1 MTYKP
6 RSPWVASTWTTEAR
20 RRTKLPMRRCRRALR
35 LRLKWNPS
43 AGTPPGAPAATAQP
57 PTGTP
62 QGVTQGAPTQPPG
75 APQGSPQRLPEE
87 EKAIGQEVD
96 RLKQP
101 PFDATRFE
109 NPEAAL
115 RTQAIQNLGVSAD
128 SPKPS
133 DVPVE
138 EGQKNVAGFMQKII
152 AVPKDIGYGLTLD
165 TPREAYRGIRDFAQS
180 SLDMAADFGKW
191 LEKVGDLPGIK
202 YDFTGKGAPL
212 SIVSGEELQQLHRP
226 FEGTELPQ
234 LTDEPHSYTGTF
246 IKNGL
251 QFALGMASGTR
262 EMAAL
267 GLPTTAAGWAGRGLA
282 AAKGFLGMFQAFDG
296 AQGRLSDLVQ
306 SVPALRNP
314 ITEALASKPDD
325 NEAMGRLKNAME
337 GMGLSQVADGLV
349 GGVRMLRGALNA
361 RESAQALVEAPR
373 APPPVSAGLQSL
385 GNPEA
390 IDKPLTEI
398 VSKDEAK
405 AAQEK
410 VKDLSPEMVT
420 QMGEHAP
427 KDAGV
432 YVNFARID
440 GPEDLKAAM
449 GELAGAFKDDIQGA
463 RRGVQ
468 TFEQTKLGANAV
480 DAWQTLLDRRVGQPL
495 GDAETLAVRQL
506 WASSASKTM
515 ELAHIAT
522 EAPSPENLFAF
533 RKMLAT
539 HAAIQEQV
547 IAARTE
553 TARAL
558 SSWRIPAGSDEQRL
572 TGMAQALADDRGM
585 QGGIETSYDIA
596 RRVAALNNAG
606 DIQTMQA
613 FAEKGAYAKSRDA
626 VLEAWTNGLLTALGT
641 HTKVFVSNAAT
652 VALRMGER
660 AIAARISSVLG
671 DTDGVQ
677 IGKASAQYAGLMGG
691 LRDSMRFIGKSANA
705 LLSGEKPELG
715 TDPTSLAIKAGIQGH
730 YSMEE
735 KSPASEYLQNQ
746 GAISSEAF
754 GMSSDTWLGQ
764 GIDLAGQIIRT
775 PGRALTAEHDYFRSL
790 GYRMELNAQAVRQ
803 AVADVH
809 SGAIT
814 EDALGSRIQE
824 IIANPPDNVKLAAV
838 NGTTYQT
845 YTDAPGILGEK
856 IGGLRNAIPELR
868 AILPFYKI
876 PSRIMS
882 FTMERTPLAP
892 VMSTFRQN
900 IAAGGA
906 RQSLALAQ
914 MGLGTMVTMAAADAV
929 LSGQLTGSGP
939 REPGLR
945 AAMENEGWLPY
956 SQKVGDKWVQ
966 YNRLETVGSAMAIAA
981 DATEAIR
988 EFTSGVN
995 GDDPDVMS
1003 LAVATAF
1010 AVANDVTSKSYLQG
1024 LSNFFETMA
1033 EPKTASRRLIESFA
1047 GSAIPA
1053 GVASID
1059 RVTDPYKRVV
1069 SDMISAVKARTPGQS
1084 ETLPPVRN
1092 LWGEPVKNA
1101 SGMGK
1106 AYDLLVPAA
1115 TREAANEP
1123 IDKEMLR
1130 MGVNVPKP
1138 SAKPSFDGIPVN
1150 LTHSP
1155 QIYSRYQELAGND
1168 YKEPS
1173 MGGLGLKDA
1182 LNSLVSGTSPYSVI
1196 YQHLPDGSGA
1206 GEERGTKGTMIR
1218 DWVNNYRHAA
1228 GEQLLS
1234 ENKGLAMQV
1243 EEKRQAMQDRQLQ
1256 AMQQ

>member
-1 MTYKP
+1 MAD
-6 RSPWVASTWTTEAR
+6 V
-20 RRTKLPMRRCRRALR
+20 L
-35 LRLKWNPS
+35 
-43 AGTPPGAPAATAQP
+43 TPPSPLGSQYMDHRSSAEGDAALAEMMARVGQTSEQKPAGEAAAPKPAAPAQSPAQP
-57 PTGTP
+57 KPSSGRT
-62 QGVTQGAPTQPPG
+62 
-75 APQGSPQRLPEE
+75 PEE
-87 EKAIGQEVD
+87 ETAIGQEVE
-96 RLKQP
+96 RLKTP
-101 PFDATRFE
+101 PYDPSRFE
-109 NPEAAL
+109 KPDEAL
-115 RTQAIQNLGVSAD
+115 RLQAIQNLGVSAD
-128 SPKPS
+128 APKKLP
-133 DVPVE
+133 DE
-138 EGQKNVAGFMQKII
+138 EIQAGTEQVARLGQHII

-165 TPREAYRGIRDFAQS
+165 TPREAYRGVRDFAQS

-202 YDFTGKGAPL
+202 YDVTGKGPL
-212 SIVSGEELQQLHRP
+212 LSVASGEELAKLHRP

-251 QFALGMASGTR
+251 QFTLGMATGTR

-267 GLPTTAAGWAGRGLA
+267 GLPVTAAGWAGRGLA
-282 AAKGFLGMFQAFDG
+282 AARGFLGMFQGFEG
-296 AQGRLSDLVQ
+296 AQQRLSDLVQ
-306 SVPALRNP
+306 SVPTLRNP
-314 ITEALASKPDD
+314 ITEALSSKPDD
-325 NEAMGRLKNAME
+325 NEALDRLKNAVE
-337 GMGLSQVADGLV
+337 GTALAPVAEGLV
-349 GGVRMLRGALNA
+349 KGVRMLRSALSA
-361 RESAQALVEAPR
+361 REAAQAVVDAPR
-373 APPPVSAGLQSL
+373 ALPPVSAGLESL
-385 GNPEA
+385 GDPKA
-390 IDKPLTEI
+390 VDKPLTEI

-405 AAQEK
+405 AAAEK
-410 VKDLSPEMVT
+410 LKALSPEMVA
-420 QMGEHAP
+420 QMGEHASR
-427 KDAGV
+427 DAGV

-468 TFEQTKLGANAV
+468 SFEQTKLGANAT
-480 DAWQTLLDRRVGQPL
+480 DAWQTLIDRRVGQPL

-506 WASSASKTM
+506 WATSAAKTM

-522 EAPSPENLFAF
+522 EAPTPENLFAF
-533 RKMLAT
+533 RKMMAT

-553 TARAL
+553 IARAL
-558 SSWRIPAGSDEQRL
+558 SSWRIPAGADEQRL

-585 QGGIETSYDIA
+585 SGGLETSYDMA
-596 RRVAALNNAG
+596 RRVAALNSAG
-606 DIQTMQA
+606 DIQGMQA

-660 AIAARISSVLG
+660 ATAGRISQLLG

-677 IGKASAQYAGLMGG
+677 VGEAAAQYAGLMGG
-691 LRDSMRFIGKSANA
+691 LRDSMRFVGRAANS
-705 LLSGEKPELG
+705 LLHGSVPELG
-715 TDPTSLAIKAGIQGH
+715 TDPTSLALKAGIQGH
-730 YSMEE
+730 YSLEE
-735 KSPASEYLQNQ
+735 KTPASEYLQNQ

-754 GMSSDTWLGQ
+754 GMASDTWLGR
-764 GIDLAGQIIRT
+764 GVDLSGQLIRF

-809 SGAIT
+809 SGAIS
-814 EDALGSRIQE
+814 EDAMGSRVQE
-824 IIANPPDNVKLAAV
+824 ILANPPDNVKLAAV

-845 YTDAPGILGEK
+845 FTDAPGVLGEK

-868 AILPFYKI
+868 VILPFYKI

-892 VMSTFRQN
+892 FMSTFRQN
-900 IAAGGA
+900 IVAGGA

-929 LSGQLTGSGP
+929 LSGQLTGGGP

-945 AAMENEGWLPY
+945 AAMMNEGWQPY
-956 SQKVGDKWVQ
+956 SMKVGDKWVQ
-966 YNRLETVGSAMAIAA
+966 YNRLETVGSGMAIAA

-988 EFTSGVN
+988 DFQTGVN
-995 GDDPDVMS
+995 ADDPDVMN
-1003 LAVATAF
+1003 LAAATVF
-1010 AVANDVTSKSYLQG
+1010 AIANDVTSKSYLQG

-1033 EPKTASRRLIESFA
+1033 DPKTESRRLIESFA
-1047 GSAIPA
+1047 GSIVPA

-1059 RVTDPYKRVV
+1059 RITDPYKRTV
-1069 SDMISAVKARTPGQS
+1069 SDMTSAIRARTPGAS
-1084 ETLPPVRN
+1084 EGLPPVRN

-1101 SGMGK
+1101 SGMGT
-1106 AYDLLVPAA
+1106 AYDLLVPAS

-1123 IDKEMLR
+1123 IDKELLR
-1130 MGVNVPKP
+1130 MGVNIPKP
-1138 SAKPSFDGIPVN
+1138 SAKPSFDGIAVN

-1155 QIYSRYQELAGND
+1155 QIYSRYQELAGNA

-1182 LNSLVSGTSPYSVI
+1182 LNDLVSGTSPYSVI
-1196 YQHLPDGSGA
+1196 YQHLPDGSGV

-1218 DWVNNYRHAA
+1218 DWVNQYRHAA
-1228 GEQLLS
+1228 GAQLLN
-1234 ENKGLAMQV
+1234 ENQTLKAQV
-1243 EEKRQAMQDRQLQ
+1243 DEKRQALQDRQIQ
-1256 AMQQ
+1256 AMQ